1 LWPRNVRIL
10 EAFVLV
16 AGQWRRDGRG
26 RIVALDYAAVEAGLR
41 MAGIAV
47 DRELFEG
54 LRICEREVLA
64 HG

>member
-1 LWPRNVRIL
+1 
-10 EAFVLV
+10 VLV
-16 AGQWRRDGRG
+16 AGQWRRDGMG

-54 LRICEREVLA
+54 LRVCEQAAIETIAATR
-64 HG
+64 